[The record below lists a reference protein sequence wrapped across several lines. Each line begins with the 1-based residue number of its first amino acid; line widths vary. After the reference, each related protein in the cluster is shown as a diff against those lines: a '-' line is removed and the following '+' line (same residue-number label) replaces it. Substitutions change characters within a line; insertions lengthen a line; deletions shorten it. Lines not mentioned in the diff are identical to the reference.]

1 MVKSPHIILLFVLV
15 SSGLCIQY
23 QDLILAESDSKLSR
37 SEFELPDLGINHQ
50 DPNCQNAA
58 NLVTA
63 ANSDVARLQNFV
75 AQDLAQ
81 SIQEAQQALSLT
93 QQACK
98 IENNLRPQASLLQT
112 QTSSSSSKSRLTT
125 ASQLA
130 VALED
135 LSTRMSPQQQHH
147 KSNLYN
153 TLIATKATQVS
164 TMLVQVSHRRAL
176 SAQDSASAGAGVDGG
191 SITLDSACT
200 DAETNAQNLVDYL
213 SYLNSQIA
221 DQTLKVDLPQRI
233 STLNAFIADCA
244 APITQTGQLEKI
256 YFNTASPL
264 VTKDKKVRTDDI
276 TVTFPQA
283 FASVPSVGIALTG
296 VDVDKETPSILIA
309 VQTVTTKS
317 LVVRVTANSGVAVYG
332 VQFSYIAT
340 LSDRSGIYIAT
351 TSINKGDADFNKISG
366 PQSSSA
372 MRGATKPLNPP
383 SNLKNVKSI
392 AFIRGFEFG
401 NSRNARLT
409 VFTSADSN
417 SIVYQTW
424 YDTTLN
430 SVDTTVLFWSGNDAS
445 VSTKLTQTT
454 YAGVQ
459 LQGSGERNEKTV
471 IDTGAYKSS
480 PQMFLGLYYFDG
492 NVENNYR
499 LRQSISGSDPK
510 KTFTS
515 SVWSDTRL
523 YWVKTGIV
531 MSCPTVNKA
540 TCLA

>member
-58 NLVTA
+58 DLVTA
-63 ANSDVARLQNFV
+63 AYSDNNRLQSFV
-75 AQDLAQ
+75 AQDLGQ
-81 SIQEAQQALSLT
+81 SIQNAQQALSLA

-98 IENNLRPQASLLQT
+98 IENNFRPQASLLQT

-125 ASQLA
+125 ASQLT

-147 KSNLYN
+147 KSDLYN
-153 TLIATKATQVS
+153 TLIATKAAQVS

-176 SAQDSASAGAGVDGG
+176 SAQDSASTQDSAGIDGG
-191 SITLDSACT
+191 SITLESACA

-221 DQTLKVDLPQRI
+221 EQTLKVDLPQRI

-264 VTKDKKVRTDDI
+264 ITKDKKVRTDDI
-276 TVTFPQA
+276 TITFPQA

-296 VDVDKETPSILIA
+296 VDVDKGTPSILIA
-309 VQTVTTKS
+309 VQTVTTTS

-351 TSINKGDADFNKISG
+351 TSINNKDTDLSKISG

-372 MRGATKPLNPP
+372 VRSATKALNPP

-392 AFIRGFEFG
+392 AFIRGFDFG
-401 NSRNARLT
+401 NSKNARLT
-409 VFTSADSN
+409 VLTSADSN
-417 SIVYQTW
+417 SIAYQTW
-424 YDTTLN
+424 LDTTLN

-454 YAGVQ
+454 AGGVQ
-459 LQGSGERNEKTV
+459 SQGSGDRSEKTV

-480 PQMFLGLYYFDG
+480 PQMFLGLYHFDG
-492 NVENNYR
+492 LVE
-499 LRQSISGSDPK
+499 K
-510 KTFTS
+510 
-515 SVWSDTRL
+515 
-523 YWVKTGIV
+523 
-531 MSCPTVNKA
+531 
-540 TCLA
+540 